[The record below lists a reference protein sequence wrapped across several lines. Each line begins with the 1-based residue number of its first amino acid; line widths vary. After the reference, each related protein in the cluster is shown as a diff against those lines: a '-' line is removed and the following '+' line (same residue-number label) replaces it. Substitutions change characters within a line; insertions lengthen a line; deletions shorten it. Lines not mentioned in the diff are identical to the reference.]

1 MFKKSILQNVPTAIN
16 KRTHTILTSSLME
29 AYKAS
34 IFFKND
40 KTILHFNTSRMK
52 MKMTVVTIMK
62 EVIWKIIID
71 NAH

>member
-1 MFKKSILQNVPTAIN
+1 
-16 KRTHTILTSSLME
+16 ME